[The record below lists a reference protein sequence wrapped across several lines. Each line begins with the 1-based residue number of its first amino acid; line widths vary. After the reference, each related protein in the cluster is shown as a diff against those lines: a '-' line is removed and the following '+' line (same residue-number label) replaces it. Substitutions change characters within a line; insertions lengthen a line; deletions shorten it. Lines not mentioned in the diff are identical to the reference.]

1 MIALT
6 VFAEI
11 GVLARHLGL
20 LLLLLLPGPINKTA
34 MIVKGA
40 EEEER

>member
-11 GVLARHLGL
+11 GVLARHLG